1 MFFPLTPVDTAHLA
15 SSSLPRPQGEIM
27 FAWML
32 KESLNSH
39 FSHSGGVSA
48 GETHKTDVGKNMFV
62 FVLLHSCMRSE
73 I

>member
-15 SSSLPRPQGEIM
+15 SPSLPRSQGKIL
-27 FAWML
+27 FAQML

-39 FSHSGGVSA
+39 FSRSGLFTP
-48 GETHKTDVGKNMFV
+48 GETHKADVGKNMFV
-62 FVLLHSCMRSE
+62 FVLLHSCRRSE